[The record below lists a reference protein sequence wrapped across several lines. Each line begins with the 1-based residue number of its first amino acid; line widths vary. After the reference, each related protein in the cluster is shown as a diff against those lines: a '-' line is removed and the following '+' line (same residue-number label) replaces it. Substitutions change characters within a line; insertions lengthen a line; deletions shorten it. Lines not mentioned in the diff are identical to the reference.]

1 MKFSKCLALMV
12 AFAVGFGIF
21 GTVDDGHAFIKSIAI
36 ASPDSG
42 ALRGIDS
49 VFVVRVE
56 VQDFAP
62 EDSLTV
68 YVFLATDNT
77 TVIGDAGAITTE
89 LATGQTM
96 VSTVQRAN
104 GLARTSGIKSDAGV
118 STTGPANFV
127 MARQK
132 RGRGAILTASGPLS
146 EGDADSIVVVTRTDT
161 TTVFNWHGKVS
172 AAVGTLAGV
181 KAGAFSITGST
192 NNNTGDTSGVKLSV
206 ETLRIDGDRPTNP
219 EDFRDRANVI
229 IPNNGTL
236 VIDDD
241 DAVGE
246 VLVKSI
252 PGGDRNV
259 INIGD
264 SLSIRSKLGTANL
277 NGALGSDSLSVI
289 ANLFGKN
296 FSLIKDRILK
306 TGVSRSSDVVRFDL
320 VLTEGLFGDLN
331 IAPPTN
337 SDTFAI
343 YMVDAAGN
351 LSGGFTG
358 NAVGVTAATTLLF
371 DTTKPVLDGTS
382 TTVSDTLLPA
392 VNDTISDGDFNQAGA
407 DGLLD
412 DGQGNRPDDV
422 IQWKLGEALASLRII
437 FDGKKDDKATIDTVT
452 ISNTTNRA
460 LDHASLQA
468 GQQRFLD
475 ISDLV
480 ITGTTRNSN
489 VGSEAAAG
497 GDRSAITGESYNS
510 SNAGGG
516 GANND
521 SLATGLFTLKFLP
534 TDLAGNAG
542 AEVSRT
548 NVYIDFDEP
557 VLKDLFPTKA
567 AFGDKTVARL
577 DTLESST
584 SSVVF
589 TLSEAADSARIQY
602 VGIEGSGKDS
612 TRSKTLSGDEL
623 SKLTEQIFPVSLI
636 DSSKYIL
643 TIEARDLAG
652 NWIKTSPDTFFFAS
666 GFSVPSIVSFSIAAG
681 KSGLEAADH
690 LLAGAENV
698 LTITAKASGTERDA
712 VTYGARAVL
721 KITGGSGLTATG
733 TGVTAHAQEGLWVL
747 DAASWVIGQRKVTLK
762 DTAAI
767 DTLTVSVID
776 SVTTLADGTNPTG
789 ALDSSIVY
797 DPEIFSLIE
806 VTADATV
813 NAGENFE
820 VAVRLTDSFGNTRVL
835 DDRFAEITANKLGVE
850 HPGNAIALLKGVGS
864 FWAKSNWV
872 GDGLKFMLRDIVDTD
887 QRAAGDNVYP
897 GTASN
902 AGKSFIFGN
911 SNSISVVGVA
921 PPVEMALDRP
931 DTLISDDYMGASGD
945 GDQGGFVMLT
955 FTVSDDHETVTA
967 YRIWREVQV
976 KLGLNDAGRVVPLD
990 VPEFDYIPWGKVD
1003 AVPGVGPLME
1013 VVVAT
1018 LDNDLTGWALS
1029 AERGRQTTAG
1039 KQAFASGEA
1048 VTSPYEVMAQ
1058 TMIESKQ
1065 VAIDGAGAPVL
1076 AILTPEALAFIDKG
1090 VAPRFKEVGG
1100 IEVSAKTFSATRV
1113 RAIDN
1118 IAPEAVPFLSVM
1130 DTPGDAG
1137 NSITVTWAKSESDQ
1151 MMTYAVNGAVGAS
1164 NAYSVAGVKG
1174 YNVYRAVNG
1183 GEALVV
1189 GKASPGETSFVDRTV
1204 FNGVRYT
1211 YEVKPYDTD
1220 NESASPFARTAMAIR
1235 NNAKDVD
1242 GLPILGLFG
1251 ADNTVGFDDFFIFA
1265 DNFGL
1270 QLGDAGFESAFD
1282 LHPNSR
1288 IDFNDFFV
1296 FADNFG
1302 KAAKVAGKVV
1312 PNLVAGLNGDAR
1324 IDLAAGAELPRVGE
1338 DMVIDVT
1345 LADFAEIK
1353 GYGFTVNYDGTALEF
1368 VKATTENNRL
1378 GEGDLAQ
1385 LQVLVQTDG
1394 EVALGAFGETLS
1406 EGDVELSLIFRS
1418 KVEIE
1423 QSLIEVRAGEL
1434 RDGNYA
1440 LNQIASLG
1448 VVSVETRPEAFA
1460 LLNNYPNPFNP
1471 ETTIKY
1477 HLPEAAQVK
1486 LEIYNMVGQVV
1497 RTLVQ
1502 THQNAGRYVVQWD
1515 AANDNGQSL
1524 ASGIYLYR
1532 IQAGDFHEVKKM
1544 LLLK

>member
-1 MKFSKCLALMV
+1 M
-12 AFAVGFGIF
+12 
-21 GTVDDGHAFIKSIAI
+21 
-36 ASPDSG
+36 
-42 ALRGIDS
+42 
-49 VFVVRVE
+49 
-56 VQDFAP
+56 
-62 EDSLTV
+62 
-68 YVFLATDNT
+68 
-77 TVIGDAGAITTE
+77 
-89 LATGQTM
+89 
-96 VSTVQRAN
+96 
-104 GLARTSGIKSDAGV
+104 
-118 STTGPANFV
+118 
-127 MARQK
+127 
-132 RGRGAILTASGPLS
+132 
-146 EGDADSIVVVTRTDT
+146 
-161 TTVFNWHGKVS
+161 
-172 AAVGTLAGV
+172 
-181 KAGAFSITGST
+181 
-192 NNNTGDTSGVKLSV
+192 
-206 ETLRIDGDRPTNP
+206 
-219 EDFRDRANVI
+219 
-229 IPNNGTL
+229 
-236 VIDDD
+236 
-241 DAVGE
+241 
-246 VLVKSI
+246 
-252 PGGDRNV
+252 
-259 INIGD
+259 
-264 SLSIRSKLGTANL
+264 
-277 NGALGSDSLSVI
+277 
-289 ANLFGKN
+289 
-296 FSLIKDRILK
+296 
-306 TGVSRSSDVVRFDL
+306 
-320 VLTEGLFGDLN
+320 
-331 IAPPTN
+331 
-337 SDTFAI
+337 
-343 YMVDAAGN
+343 
-351 LSGGFTG
+351 
-358 NAVGVTAATTLLF
+358 
-371 DTTKPVLDGTS
+371 
-382 TTVSDTLLPA
+382 
-392 VNDTISDGDFNQAGA
+392 
-407 DGLLD
+407 
-412 DGQGNRPDDV
+412 
-422 IQWKLGEALASLRII
+422 
-437 FDGKKDDKATIDTVT
+437 
-452 ISNTTNRA
+452 
-460 LDHASLQA
+460 
-468 GQQRFLD
+468 
-475 ISDLV
+475 
-480 ITGTTRNSN
+480 
-489 VGSEAAAG
+489 
-497 GDRSAITGESYNS
+497 
-510 SNAGGG
+510 
-516 GANND
+516 
-521 SLATGLFTLKFLP
+521 
-534 TDLAGNAG
+534 
-542 AEVSRT
+542 
-548 NVYIDFDEP
+548 
-557 VLKDLFPTKA
+557 
-567 AFGDKTVARL
+567 
-577 DTLESST
+577 
-584 SSVVF
+584 
-589 TLSEAADSARIQY
+589 SEAADSVRIQY
-602 VGIEGSGKDS
+602 IGIEGGGKDS
-612 TRSKTLSGDEL
+612 TRAKTLSGDEL
-623 SKLTEQIFPVSLI
+623 SKLTEQVFPITLI

-652 NWIKTSPDTFFFAS
+652 NWIKTSPDTFFYAS
-666 GFSVPSIVSFSIAAG
+666 GFAVPSIVKFNIVAAT
-681 KSGLEAADH
+681 SGLEAADH
-690 LLAGAENV
+690 LLAGASNV
-698 LTITAKASGTERDA
+698 LTLTAKASGTDRDA
-712 VTYGARAVL
+712 VTYGARAIL

-733 TGVTAHAQEGLWVL
+733 TGVTAHAQSGLWVL

-767 DTLTVSVID
+767 DTLVVTIVD
-776 SVTTLADGTNPTG
+776 SVTTIADGTNPTG
-789 ALDSSIVY
+789 SLDSNIVY
-797 DPEIFSLIE
+797 DPEILKAIE
-806 VTADATV
+806 VSAPDSVIAD
-813 NAGENFE
+813 ENFW
-820 VAVRLTDSFGNTRVL
+820 VAVRLIDKFGNTRVL
-835 DDRFAEITANKLGVE
+835 DNRFGEITANKLGTE
-850 HPGNAIALLKGVGS
+850 HPGNAIALLKGLGG
-864 FWAKSNWV
+864 FWAHSSWI
-872 GDGLKFMLRDIVDTD
+872 GDGLKFMVRDIVDTD
-887 QRAAGDNVYP
+887 TRAVGVNNYP
-897 GTASN
+897 GTAVDQGN
-902 AGKSFIFGN
+902 SFLFGE
-911 SNSISVVGVA
+911 SNSISVAAVA
-921 PPVEMALDRP
+921 GPVAMALDRP
-931 DTLISDDYMGASGD
+931 DTLIAADYMGASGD

-955 FTVSDDHETVTA
+955 FDVSADHETVTA
-967 YRIWREVQV
+967 YRIWREIQV
-976 KLGLNDAGRVVPLD
+976 GYTVDDAGKVVALD
-990 VPEFDYIPWGKVD
+990 SPESDFIPWGKVD
-1003 AVPGVGPLME
+1003 AVPGVGALME

-1018 LDNDLTGWALS
+1018 LDNDETAWAVS
-1029 AERGRQTTAG
+1029 AERGRQTTA

-1065 VAIDGAGAPVL
+1065 VAINGAGAPVL

-1090 VAPRFKEVGG
+1090 VAPRFKQVGDT
-1100 IEVSAKTFSATRV
+1100 EVSGKTIAATRV

-1137 NSITVTWAKSESDQ
+1137 NSITVTWAKSGSDQ

-1164 NAYSVAGVKG
+1164 NVYSVAGVKG

-1183 GEALVV
+1183 GESLVV
-1189 GKASPGETSFVDRTV
+1189 GKASPGETNFVDRTV

-1270 QLGDAGFESAFD
+1270 QLGEAGFEPAFD

-1338 DMVIDVT
+1338 EMVIDVT

-1394 EVALGAFGETLS
+1394 EVALGAFGETVS

-1418 KVEIE
+1418 KTEIE
-1423 QSLIEVRAGEL
+1423 QSLIEVSAGEL